1 MAETLWEL
9 PVPSSGRYGVEF
21 RQLMRRRCVLL
32 FSYEDEEDG
41 KTLMLEL
48 LFDGVEAFKCTYHHA
63 CTLDMRAAYDKLVDV
78 GDTEWLGGVRGQ
90 LAKHGDSPGG
100 LSHMMIYFDDGPCYE
115 FICRSFR
122 AEQSAGSGDAG
133 GLGAGG

>member
-9 PVPSSGRYGVEF
+9 PVPSSGRNGVEF
-21 RQLMRRRCVLL
+21 KQLMRRKCVLL

-41 KTLMLEL
+41 KPLFLEL

-63 CTLDMRAAYDKLVDV
+63 CTLEMRAAYDQVMSLDESGWLISVKSQLTKHQDDV
-78 GDTEWLGGVRGQ
+78 N
-90 LAKHGDSPGG
+90 G
-100 LSHMMIYFDDGPCYE
+100 LRHMMIYFDDGPCYE

-122 AEQSAGSGDAG
+122 TEQVTG
-133 GLGAGG
+133 